1 MSWQSSTGSNPRASR
16 LPSILSTIP
25 YSSRFFMT
33 TTQVILTTI
42 HDFGLIVL
50 ASVVF
55 GFVFSFFVGV
65 ASNRF

>member
-1 MSWQSSTGSNPRASR
+1 
-16 LPSILSTIP
+16 
-25 YSSRFFMT
+25 MT

-55 GFVFSFFVGV
+55 GFVFSFFVGI